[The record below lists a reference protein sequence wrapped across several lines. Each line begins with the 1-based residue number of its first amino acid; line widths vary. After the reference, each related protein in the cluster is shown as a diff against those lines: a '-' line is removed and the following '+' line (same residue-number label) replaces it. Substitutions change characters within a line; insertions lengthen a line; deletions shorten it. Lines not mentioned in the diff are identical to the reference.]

1 MEQNK
6 TYIIRI
12 DMGNGK
18 LFTYTGK
25 IISQDEMFVTFLDN
39 YTGKTLSYNKTK
51 VLSFEEVRA

>member
-1 MEQNK
+1 
-6 TYIIRI
+6 
-12 DMGNGK
+12 MGNGK

-51 VLSFEEVRA
+51 VLSFEEVGE

>member
-25 IISQDEMFVTFLDN
+25 IISQDDLFVTFVDN
-39 YTGKTLSYNKTK
+39 YSGKTFSYNKGK
-51 VLSFEEVRA
+51 ILSFEEVRE

>member
-51 VLSFEEVRA
+51 VLSFEEVGE

>member
-25 IISQDEMFVTFLDN
+25 IISEDPIFITFID
-39 YTGKTLSYNKTK
+39 TFSGKTLSYNKSK
-51 VLSFEEVRA
+51 ILSFEVVK